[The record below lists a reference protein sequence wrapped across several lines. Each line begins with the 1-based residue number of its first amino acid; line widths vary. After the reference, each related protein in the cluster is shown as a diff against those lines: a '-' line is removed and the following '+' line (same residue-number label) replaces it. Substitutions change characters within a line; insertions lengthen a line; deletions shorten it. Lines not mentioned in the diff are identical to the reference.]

1 MDALTAN
8 VGDDGKRR
16 NSQHTY
22 PTGSNSRSWMGL
34 SEAHHCAFLHAAH
47 AHRQPP
53 DFDSIQ
59 RKAERI
65 LLCPRMSALPCPTTA
80 VFHLFCGMWRRSRTA
95 LGELTENRIIAAARS
110 ARRAQ
115 VRGICA
121 AGGCGGCAEAR
132 QVSGATGR
140 QGIGGGVWLLVGG
153 PRESGD
159 GRGGCTSGFLQHRYT
174 ISCLANLLL
183 ASAIKA
189 GQDKV
194 REHKLLQ

>member
-1 MDALTAN
+1 
-8 VGDDGKRR
+8 
-16 NSQHTY
+16 
-22 PTGSNSRSWMGL
+22 
-34 SEAHHCAFLHAAH
+34 
-47 AHRQPP
+47 
-53 DFDSIQ
+53 
-59 RKAERI
+59 
-65 LLCPRMSALPCPTTA
+65 
-80 VFHLFCGMWRRSRTA
+80 MWRRSRTA

-189 GQDKV
+189 GQDKIELV
-194 REHKLLQ
+194 RCRPTCPSIHTVLLQCHVMGSLVDVKPPIVPWPSPKSTAPGPSVSGSSQYCTIKERR